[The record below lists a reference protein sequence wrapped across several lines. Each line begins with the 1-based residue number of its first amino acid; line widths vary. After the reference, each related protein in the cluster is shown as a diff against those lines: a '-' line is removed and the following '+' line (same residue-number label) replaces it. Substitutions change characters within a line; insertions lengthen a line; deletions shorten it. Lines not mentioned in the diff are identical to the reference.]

1 MRAGDRRNRPEQ
13 PDRAGS
19 NTETLDPAIWIKWSE
34 SAMTESMK
42 WFDVWLQGS
51 QRFWSAGFRML
62 GQPVPDPKDG
72 LRRASDLSWMPHVE
86 AQVIPLRRKTDRPGS
101 EATRYSMRMPI
112 PWPIGGAKVISLE
125 AIVGQPAEH
134 RRSADDVRTPARPTK
149 NPPGSE

>member
-1 MRAGDRRNRPEQ
+1 MKAGGRRNRPEQ
-13 PDRAGS
+13 PDHAP
-19 NTETLDPAIWIKWSE
+19 NKAETLDPAMWIKWSE

-51 QRFWSAGFRML
+51 QRLWSAGFRML
-62 GQPVPDPKDG
+62 GQPAPAPNDG

-134 RRSADDVRTPARPTK
+134 RSGADDVPDDGRSDEKPVT
-149 NPPGSE
+149 E

>member
-1 MRAGDRRNRPEQ
+1 MNAGDRRNRPEQ
-13 PDRAGS
+13 PDDAPGKA
-19 NTETLDPAIWIKWSE
+19 ETLDPAMWIKWSE

-62 GQPVPDPKDG
+62 GQPAPGPKGG
-72 LRRASDLSWMPHVE
+72 LRRASDLSWMPQVE
-86 AQVIPLRRKTDRPGS
+86 AQIIPLRRKTDRPGA

-125 AIVGQPAEH
+125 AIVGQAGEPGLG
-134 RRSADDVRTPARPTK
+134 ADEAPDAARPEK
-149 NPPGSE
+149 PPRD

>member
-1 MRAGDRRNRPEQ
+1 MKAGDMRNRPGE
-13 PDRAGS
+13 PDDAAGKA
-19 NTETLDPAIWIKWSE
+19 EVLDPAIWIKWSE

-51 QRFWSAGFRML
+51 QRMWSAGFRML
-62 GQPVPDPKDG
+62 GQPAPRANDG

-125 AIVGQPAEH
+125 AIVGQPGEQGN
-134 RRSADDVRTPARPTK
+134 RADDVAEAPRPEEK
-149 NPPGSE
+149 PVRE